1 MHHTLSFPFV
11 DSRCVRRLLA
21 FSLGT
26 AFIAIVS
33 GGVMS
38 KTGRYRPVIWVGFVA
53 MTLGM
58 GLMIMLDYTSS
69 LYVFPIY
76 EPLLACSP
84 NL

>member
-1 MHHTLSFPFV
+1 MLT
-11 DSRCVRRLLA
+11 

-26 AFIAIVS
+26 ALIAIFS
-33 GGVMS
+33 GLVVS
-38 KTGRYRPVIWVGFVA
+38 KTGRYRPIIWVAYVL

-69 LYVFPIY
+69 LHVFPIY
-76 EPLLACSP
+76 EPFLSCLP